1 MKLRISSAASRQDIE
16 RLLFVTMLFNFDPG
30 VAFFQDVVSD
40 LRSERRAEERQKYP
54 KCVMSCLMYLAY
66 HRVYP
71 AELIASV
78 VSPEFVASING
89 ESCWGREI

>member
-1 MKLRISSAASRQDIE
+1 
-16 RLLFVTMLFNFDPG
+16 MLFNFDPG

-71 AELIASV
+71 ADLIASV
-78 VSPEFVASING
+78 VRPEFVSSING
-89 ESCWGREI
+89 ENRGEWTGGLRISMGWLWTDW